1 MSEQFAKVFD
11 SKDYGQIL
19 ALVRDG
25 EDGRPELRW
34 FALPRGLGVCEFA
47 MSFEDWD
54 ACDLAFHHANA
65 ETAEQA
71 AKAIFDAARAA
82 TRSQP

>member
-11 SKDYGQIL
+11 SKDYGQVL

-34 FALPRGLGVCEFA
+34 FALPSGLWCVRVR
-47 MSFEDWD
+47 
-54 ACDLAFHHANA
+54 HVV
-65 ETAEQA
+65 
-71 AKAIFDAARAA
+71 
-82 TRSQP
+82 